1 MSKFRLPPRPGE
13 RIDRTKPVSF
23 TFERKRY
30 EGFDGDTIAS
40 ALAAAG
46 RRVLSRSFKYRR
58 PRGILTM
65 AGQDANT
72 LVQLPDE
79 PNALADI
86 HKITEGLAVTAQNF
100 DISLD
105 RDAGAAMGLFSR
117 FLPVG
122 FYYSTFFRPKGIWK
136 KWEPVI
142 RNRAGLGKVNEK
154 THHGYYDKSYAW
166 ADVAVVG
173 GGAAGM
179 AAALEAA
186 KAGADVTLIEE
197 NPALGGAL
205 TYQRF
210 APDAAEA
217 AARLTSLRD
226 AVEGE
231 DNITVLTAATC
242 TGRFTDNWLS
252 VIQGNRLIKLRANQV
267 VVAAGALEQP
277 LIFHNN
283 DLPGVMMASAA
294 QRLIRHYGV
303 KPGERAVV
311 ATANDEGYG
320 AALDLLDAGVAVTAL
335 LDLREAIPETPLA
348 DAVRAAGV
356 PMHAGATIRE
366 AVPGPGKRSIKAVI
380 AAKITGKGECNGPE
394 MWLDADLVCMSVGF
408 TPTHHMLSHGGARL
422 GYDGDAAMFTLREIP
437 DGMHAAGAVNGA
449 FDLDAAIAD
458 GAHAGW
464 SAANAAGHAA
474 GQEPAVPADKGMI
487 GRNHPWPIFAHPKH
501 KNFIDFDED
510 LQVRDILDAI
520 AEGYDHAELLKR
532 FSTVGMGPSQGRHS
546 ALNTVRLAADA
557 TGQDVVEVGTTTARP
572 PFAAEKFGHMA
583 GRSFE
588 TVRHTP
594 MHHRHIEL
602 GAQMMPAGLWM
613 RPAYYGARADRER
626 LIQEEAGNVRENVGM
641 IDVSTLGGLEVRGPD
656 AAEFLN
662 RLYTFAYLKQ
672 PVGRSRYVLMTDESG
687 VIVDDG
693 VACRFHDNHFYVTAT
708 TSGVDGVYRNM
719 LWWNAQWRLDVDVT
733 NVTAAWAGVNIA
745 GPNARAVL
753 EKMDCDIDLSAEA
766 FPYIEARSGALAGIP
781 CRMLRVGFVGEL
793 GYEIHVPA
801 TMGEALWDKLTEA
814 GAGHGI
820 RPFGVE
826 AQRLLRLEK
835 GHIIVSQ
842 DTDGLTHPVEAD
854 MAWAIS
860 RKKPFFVGGRAID
873 IQVNRGV
880 ERKLVGFT
888 LPADGPLPEEC
899 HLTVRGDEITGRVT
913 SAARSNA
920 VGKIVGLA
928 YVAPD
933 QEEPGTKI
941 DIRIDGGRILQG
953 EVAALPFYDPDNARQ
968 EL

>member
-1 MSKFRLPPRPGE
+1 MSTFRLQNRGS
-13 RIDRTKPVSF
+13 RLDRDKPLSF
-23 TFERKRY
+23 TFQGKRIDGY
-30 EGFDGDTIAS
+30 EGDTIAS

-58 PRGILTM
+58 PRGIVTM

-79 PNALADI
+79 PSVLADV
-86 HKITEGLAVTAQNF
+86 HRITEGLKVTGQNF

-105 RDAGAAMGLFSR
+105 HDPGAVMGLFGR

-122 FYYSTFFRPKGIWK
+122 FYYNTFFRPKGSWK
-136 KWEPVI
+136 RWEPVI

-154 THHGYYDKSYAW
+154 AHHGYYDKAYVW

-179 AAALEAA
+179 SAAIEAA
-186 KAGADVTLIEE
+186 KTGADVMLIDE
-197 NPALGGAL
+197 NPELGGAL

-210 APDAAEA
+210 APDAAATAKQLAVLNSTVEA
-217 AARLTSLRD
+217 A
-226 AVEGE
+226 E
-231 DNITVLTAATC
+231 NITVLTAAIC

-252 VIQGNRLIKLRANQV
+252 VIQGTRLFKVRATQV

-277 LIFHNN
+277 LVFHNN

-294 QRLIRHYGV
+294 QRLIHHYGV
-303 KPGERAVV
+303 KPGNVAVV

-320 AALDLLDAGVAVTAL
+320 AALDLQDAGITVNAI
-335 LDLREAIPETPLA
+335 LDLRDAIPDTPLTQA
-348 DAVRAAGV
+348 ARAAGIG
-356 PMHAGATIRE
+356 MHPGATVRE
-366 AVPGPGKRSIKAVI
+366 AVPGSGKRTIKSVV

-394 MWLDADLVCMSVGF
+394 MRLDADLICMSVGF
-408 TPTHHMLSHGGARL
+408 TPTHHLLSHGGAVL
-422 GYDGDAAMFTLREIP
+422 GYDGDAAMFTLRQIP

-458 GAHAGW
+458 GGHAGW
-464 SAANAAGHAA
+464 AAARAAGHE
-474 GQEPAVPADKGMI
+474 GGSEPKAPSDKGMA

-510 LQVRDILDAI
+510 LQMRDILDAI

-557 TGQDVVEVGTTTARP
+557 TGQDVAEVGTTTARP
-572 PFAAEKFGHMA
+572 PFVAEKFGHMA

-588 TVRHTP
+588 PVRHTS
-594 MHHRHIEL
+594 MHHRHIEA

-613 RPAYYGARADRER
+613 RPAYYGAKADRDR
-626 LIQEEAGNVRENVGM
+626 LIQEEARNVRENVGI

-656 AAEFLN
+656 AAEFMN

-693 VACRFHDNHFYVTAT
+693 VACRFHENHFYVTAT

-719 LWWNAQWRLDVDVT
+719 LWWNAQWRLDVDIT

-745 GPNARAVL
+745 GPNSREVL
-753 EKMDCDIDLSAEA
+753 EQMDCDIDLAAEA
-766 FPYIEARSGALAGIP
+766 FPYMEIRTGTLAGMP

-793 GYEIHVPA
+793 GYEIHVPSM
-801 TMGEALWDKLTEA
+801 MGIALWDALNHHGREL
-814 GAGHGI
+814 GI

-835 GHIIVSQ
+835 GHIIIGQ
-842 DTDGLTHPVEAD
+842 DTDGLTHPHEAD

-873 IQVNRGV
+873 IQVERGL
-880 ERKLVGFT
+880 ERKLIGFT
-888 LPADGPLPEEC
+888 IPAGSPVPEEC
-899 HLTVRGDEITGRVT
+899 HLTIRGDNITGRVT
-913 SAARSNA
+913 SASYSPALDK
-920 VGKIVGLA
+920 VVGLA

-933 QEEPGTKI
+933 QTEPGTKF
-941 DIRIDGGRILQG
+941 DIRIDNGQIVQG
-953 EVAALPFYDPDNARQ
+953 EVSALPFYDPDNARQ